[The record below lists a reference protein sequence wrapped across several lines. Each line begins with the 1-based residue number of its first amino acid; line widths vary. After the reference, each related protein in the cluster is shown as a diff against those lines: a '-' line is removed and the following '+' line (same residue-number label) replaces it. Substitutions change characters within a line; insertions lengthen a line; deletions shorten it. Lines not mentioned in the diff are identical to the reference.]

1 MTLNQVQHIIN
12 EGEGETLE
20 FKSSFNKAVIETII
34 AMSNKKGG
42 KIILGIKN
50 DKKIIGVTVTEETIQ
65 KWINEIKQN
74 TQPSV
79 FPDFELIYV
88 ENKNIIII
96 SIDEFPLKPV
106 TYKDRAYI
114 RLKNS
119 NHKLNI
125 DEITEMRNLSLNYSF
140 DSFKVDTSYNEL
152 DTKAL
157 EVFQNRMEISGRF
170 KPSKS
175 IKDDLI
181 KLDLIKKEGKLTRA
195 AELLFGNHK
204 TNIHIGRFKSQT
216 TIIDDLMIRSPLI
229 IAVEEAI
236 DFIKKNIRLAFDI
249 GGETLK
255 RNERWQ
261 FPIPALRELLLN
273 AIVHRDYTKPT
284 DVIIKIYD
292 ESIEI
297 TNPGKLMGGL
307 TIEDLKTDYYISK
320 HRNKLITEAFYLTG
334 DIEKYGTGFKR
345 VREWF
350 LSYPNLDFEVLDYT
364 DSIQVKVFN
373 LKKVGDKVGD
383 KVGEGLSKNQIL
395 IIENI
400 KQNNKISARELSGI
414 IGISSRKIEE
424 NIKKLKD
431 KAILKRIGAAKGGY
445 WQIITT

>member
-273 AIVHRDYTKPT
+273 AIVHRDYTNPT